1 MKRLL
6 PLFLL
11 LSLTFSLTSCEQ
23 LVKKLTTKNIEGTYE
38 DENGTIAEFTTSKV
52 IMTGTSN
59 GKKKRKA
66 SDMSMTLTFD
76 YKVEGKHVFLET
88 KSNVGGLG
96 SLLMAMGDAS
106 FEIIDENTLKYTATG
121 FGTMTRIYKR
131 VKE

>member
-11 LSLTFSLTSCEQ
+11 FSFTFSWTGCEQ
-23 LVKKLTTKNIEGTYE
+23 LVKKLTSKNIEGTYE
-38 DENGTIAEFTTSKV
+38 DENGTTAEFTASKV
-52 IMTGTSN
+52 IMTGSSN
-59 GKKKRKA
+59 GKKKKKKG
-66 SDMSMTLTFD
+66 DMSMTLTFD

-106 FEIIDENTLKYTATG
+106 FEIIDDNTLKYTATG

-131 VKE
+131 VSQ